1 MATVLSRSDPIPV
14 SESVRV
20 IASDL
25 DGTLLLPDGS
35 VGERTKTALDALRDS
50 DLELVIATGRP
61 PRWIAPIVTMTGHR
75 GIGIG
80 ANGAVVLDLADG
92 RVLDVF
98 ALSADLAR
106 EAVDRLRH
114 AMPGVVFAVERCGHD
129 AQLDATD
136 GAAYDM
142 LDSLPADATQFAL
155 GEGYQPRWPVPDGT
169 HIAPIEELIEH
180 GDVVKLLVRPG
191 VNMPTDADAFLSVGE
206 AALSGLVEVTHSNP
220 DDLLLEIS
228 APGVSKASTLEKVT
242 ARNGFGPSEVVA
254 AGDAPNDLPM
264 LFWAETSYAVANAH
278 PAVLNAATYILPPNS
293 EEGVAQLIEAVL
305 SRHYPSGLGRA
316 SHRLR

>member
-1 MATVLSRSDPIPV
+1 MATVLRRSEPIPV
-14 SESVRV
+14 SDSVRV

-92 RVLDVF
+92 RVIDVF
-98 ALSADLAR
+98 ALEADLAR
-106 EAVDRLRH
+106 ESIDRLRH
-114 AMPGVVFAVERCGHD
+114 AMPGVVFAVERCDPNSRFG
-129 AQLDATD
+129 ATD

-155 GEGYQPRWPVPDGT
+155 GEGYQPRWPVPEGT
-169 HIAPIEELIEH
+169 HIAPIEELVAH

-191 VNMPTDADAFLSVGE
+191 EDVPTDADAFLAVGE
-206 AALSGLVEVTHSNP
+206 AALLGLVEATHSNP

-228 APGVSKASTLEKVT
+228 APGVSKASTLAKVT

-264 LFWAETSYAVANAH
+264 MFWAETSYAVANAH
-278 PAVLNAATYILPPNS
+278 PSVLSAATFILPPNS

-316 SHRLR
+316 NHRPR

>member
-1 MATVLSRSDPIPV
+1 MATVLTRSEPIPV
-14 SESVRV
+14 PDSVRV

-35 VGERTKTALDALRDS
+35 VGERTRAALDALRDS

-92 RVLDVF
+92 RVVDVF
-98 ALSADLAR
+98 ALPSALAL
-106 EAVDRLRH
+106 ESIDRLRH
-114 AMPGVVFAVERCGHD
+114 AMPGVVFAVERCSYD
-129 AQLDATD
+129 SRLSPTD
-136 GAAYDM
+136 GAPYDR
-142 LDSLPADATQFAL
+142 LDSIPADATEFAL
-155 GEGYQPRWPVPDGT
+155 GDGYNPRWPVPDGT
-169 HIAPIEELIEH
+169 HIAPIEELVRH

-191 VNMPTDADAFLSVGE
+191 TENPIGADAFLEVGD
-206 AALSGLVEVTHSNP
+206 ASLSGLVEVTHSNP
-220 DDLLLEIS
+220 EDLLLEIS
-228 APGVSKASTLEKVT
+228 APGVSKASTLAKVT
-242 ARNGFGPSEVVA
+242 ARDGFGPADVA
-254 AGDAPNDLPM
+254 TAGDAPNDLPM
-264 LFWAETSYAVANAH
+264 LFWADTSYAVANAH
-278 PAVLNAATYILPPNS
+278 PSVLNAATHILPPNS

-316 SHRLR
+316 NRQPH